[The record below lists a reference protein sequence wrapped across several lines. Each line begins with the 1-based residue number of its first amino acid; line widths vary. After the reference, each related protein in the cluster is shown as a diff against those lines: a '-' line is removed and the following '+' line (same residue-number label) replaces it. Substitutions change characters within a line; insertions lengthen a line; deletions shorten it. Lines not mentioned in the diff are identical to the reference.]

1 MADKEQIII
10 DGVNVKRCE
19 FAEESATT
27 PKCRINDYIHCDGY
41 TCYYKQLQRKTAECE
56 ELQKLCQNQ
65 AKTIND
71 LTGCVGL
78 WEEFSEEESELAKNS
93 SIADLVVLLRQ
104 KTAECEA
111 LKEKY
116 KWYDHYKDSAL
127 ANKDLCNKKID
138 EIGRCREAL
147 EEIKGIACNEMCDM
161 LGHFCAGC
169 DDKPSC
175 KTLKILDIISKVKGD
190 K

>member
-1 MADKEQIII
+1 MTNKEQTII
-10 DGVNVKRCE
+10 DGIILNDVKNLLFTGQRSSITTSTFE
-19 FAEESATT
+19 KIIDLLEEKA
-27 PKCRINDYIHCDGY
+27 
-41 TCYYKQLQRKTAECE
+41 QECE
-56 ELQKLCQNQ
+56 QKD
-65 AKTIND
+65 KTIAD
-71 LTGCVGL
+71 LVGCVSL
-78 WEEFSEEESELAKNS
+78 WEEFSNEESRLAKSS

-104 KTAECEA
+104 KTAECEE

-138 EIGRCREAL
+138 EIGRCRKAL

-175 KTLKILDIISKVKGD
+175 KTLKILDIISKVKGEENAR
-190 K
+190 

>member
-1 MADKEQIII
+1 MADKEQI
-10 DGVNVKRCE
+10 
-19 FAEESATT
+19 T
-27 PKCRINDYIHCDGY
+27 CDCKY
-41 TCYYKQLQRKTAECE
+41 CMENPTCYKEILERELARKT
-56 ELQKLCQNQ
+56 Q
-65 AKTIND
+65 
-71 LTGCVGL
+71 
-78 WEEFSEEESELAKNS
+78 
-93 SIADLVVLLRQ
+93 
-104 KTAECEA
+104 ECEA

-175 KTLKILDIISKVKGD
+175 KTLKILDIISKVKGEENAR
-190 K
+190 

>member
-1 MADKEQIII
+1 MTD
-10 DGVNVKRCE
+10 NPNC
-19 FAEESATT
+19 
-27 PKCRINDYIHCDGY
+27 C
-41 TCYYKQLQRKTAECE
+41 YKQLQRTQAQYDKVVEQNKSLQNELKYKALECE
-56 ELQKLCQNQ
+56 ELRKLCQNQ

-71 LTGCVGL
+71 LTGCISL
-78 WEEFSEEESELAKNS
+78 WEEFSNEESRLAKSS

-111 LKEKY
+111 LKEQY

-138 EIGRCREAL
+138 EIGRCRKAL

-161 LGHFCAGC
+161 LGLFCAGC

-175 KTLKILDIISKVKGD
+175 KTLKILDIISKVKGEED
-190 K
+190 AR

>member
-10 DGVNVKRCE
+10 DGVNVSGCDFICVEDDYCSYSGITRAYKGECGCSD
-19 FAEESATT
+19 EEMCKDN
-27 PKCRINDYIHCDGY
+27 PKCFYKKAL
-41 TCYYKQLQRKTAECE
+41 KQLQR
-56 ELQKLCQNQ
+56 NQ
-65 AKTIND
+65 AQYNAVVEQNKSLQQD
-71 LTGCVGL
+71 L
-78 WEEFSEEESELAKNS
+78 K
-93 SIADLVVLLRQ
+93 R

-175 KTLKILDIISKVKGD
+175 KTLKILDIISKVKGEENAR
-190 K
+190 